1 MNAWP
6 VERWGRLV
14 AGTSILGFTALAVLH
29 HPYWLAAVAAGSANL
44 VLSALTDRCPVRAL
58 LLFLGAREGCE
69 SQRPGSA
76 ACAAGALVER
86 SSS

>member
-14 AGTSILGFTALAVLH
+14 AGASILAFTALAVLH
-29 HPYWLAAVAAGSANL
+29 HPYWLLAVAAGAVNL

-58 LLFLGAREGCE
+58 LLKLGARECDTSLETG
-69 SQRPGSA
+69 PA
-76 ACAAGALVER
+76 ASRAGVLVER
-86 SSS
+86 SLS